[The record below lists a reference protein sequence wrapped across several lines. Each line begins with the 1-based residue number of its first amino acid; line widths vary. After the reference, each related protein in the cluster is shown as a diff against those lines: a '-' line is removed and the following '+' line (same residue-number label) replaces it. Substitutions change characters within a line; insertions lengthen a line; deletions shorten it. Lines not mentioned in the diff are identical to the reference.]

1 MRVGLWGRVVL
12 SSVVVAEVVGKVG
25 LAGCCRKRCIVV
37 ENIVAEAVVGI
48 GVALTG
54 VVDDCR
60 AVPGLSPCSIRLLP

>member
-1 MRVGLWGRVVL
+1 
-12 SSVVVAEVVGKVG
+12 VGKVG